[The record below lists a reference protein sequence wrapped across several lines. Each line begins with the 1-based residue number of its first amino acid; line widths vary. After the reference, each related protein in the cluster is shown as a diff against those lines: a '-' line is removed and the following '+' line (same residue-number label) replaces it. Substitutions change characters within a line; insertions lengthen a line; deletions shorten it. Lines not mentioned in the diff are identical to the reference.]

1 MINRISPFQVITTQP
16 VQPKATNITNIQNEN
31 KTSFAETLKQSI
43 NEINKAQLESDKM
56 TEALASGKNVE
67 LHDVMI
73 ASQKSSITLLTAIEV
88 RNKAIEA
95 YQEMMRMQV

>member
-1 MINRISPFQVITTQP
+1 MINRISPFQVTTTQP
-16 VQPKATNITNIQNEN
+16 VQPKATNITNIQNKN